1 MVLVEFFKNF
11 ANSFKDVNVKI
22 CIQTM
27 EARYDVGYSAEIT
40 SEENAREK

>member
-27 EARYDVGYSAEIT
+27 EPRYDVGYSAEIT